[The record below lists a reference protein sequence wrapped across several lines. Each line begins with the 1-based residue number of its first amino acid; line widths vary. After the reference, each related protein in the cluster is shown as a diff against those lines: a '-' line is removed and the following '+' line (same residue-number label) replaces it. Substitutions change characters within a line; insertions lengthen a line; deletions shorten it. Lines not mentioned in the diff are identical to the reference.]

1 MPETETD
8 RGAESREGSREASPS
23 GSDQSNRSERPE
35 LGSAPSGSDARG
47 FGDQTADGGASS
59 PGQTSAEFGPNG
71 ADSRTLSSPEAPAQG
86 TSDSSSPDG
95 RPSLGSPVDQAAA
108 TKPEADLTPAS
119 QADATAS
126 TVSDQDAK
134 AGDAQPSAGDVKQN
148 ANMSVERNYTPGP
161 KAEDNMSHGPKA
173 DAPKADGPKA
183 DAPKADAPKAD
194 APKADAPK
202 QDGTKGD
209 GKQDI
214 KDVNPQ
220 TLTKEQIDDI
230 LKNSKGLDD
239 AKLNLGLGPCTD
251 QVLADYLI
259 AHGYGSSPAQPS
271 APQPQ
276 YDGPSIGPDRGGISY
291 AQQQA
296 NQKAALEALDAER
309 HSVLAAVGGG
319 IAAAR
324 GGDGQDINRAAQ
336 AGKAAGDLWG
346 QTGKAG
352 TAPTP
357 TATPGPPARRR
368 ASSPTSGARG
378 YDGGPGRP
386 SNWITA
392 NTSSSAP
399 RPISPRRAGRIRK
412 WPLIPTRNST
422 VARNT
427 VSRMYLSD
435 VEPASAPSA
444 KAASACM
451 S

>member
-1 MPETETD
+1 MSETETD

-71 ADSRTLSSPEAPAQG
+71 DDSRTLSSPEAPAQG

-95 RPSLGSPVDQAAA
+95 RPSLGSPADQAAA
-108 TKPEADLTPAS
+108 TKPEADMTLAS

-134 AGDAQPSAGDVKQN
+134 PGDAQLSAGGVNEN

-173 DAPKADGPKA
+173 DAPKADGPK
-183 DAPKADAPKAD
+183 PD

-202 QDGTKGD
+202 QDGTKEDGAKGD

-251 QVLADYLI
+251 KVLADYLI

-324 GGDGQDINRAAQ
+324 GGDGEDINRAAQ
-336 AGKAAGDLWG
+336 AGKAAGDMWD

-352 TAPTP
+352 TAPLP
-357 TATPGPPARRR
+357 KATPGPPG
-368 ASSPTSGARG
+368 SEKG
-378 YDGGPGRP
+378 
-386 SNWITA
+386 
-392 NTSSSAP
+392 
-399 RPISPRRAGRIRK
+399 K
-412 WPLIPTRNST
+412 
-422 VARNT
+422 
-427 VSRMYLSD
+427 
-435 VEPASAPSA
+435 
-444 KAASACM
+444 
-451 S
+451 